1 MKKANTKKDE
11 AFYSSQGDFG
21 VKLDR
26 RLTLAQLEEQ
36 LQQLAKNKANP
47 QPVEK
52 ELVPKRVKNV
62 ITGNEFEYNPIFK
75 NNPDLQIIEWETDNG
90 DNKGSRYFRSGC
102 NYSSG

>member
-1 MKKANTKKDE
+1 MPKKSNTKKDDVFIQAKE
-11 AFYSSQGDFG
+11 DFG
-21 VKLDR
+21 VQLDR

-36 LQQLAKNKANP
+36 MQQLARNKANP
-47 QPVEK
+47 QPAQK

-90 DNKGSRYFRSGC
+90 DN
-102 NYSSG
+102 

>member
-1 MKKANTKKDE
+1 MNKKANTKKDDVFIQAKE
-11 AFYSSQGDFG
+11 DFG

-26 RLTLAQLEEQ
+26 RLTLSQLEEQ

-47 QPVEK
+47 QPE
-52 ELVPKRVKNV
+52 EPQLIPKRVKNV

-90 DNKGSRYFRSGC
+90 DN
-102 NYSSG
+102 

>member
-11 AFYSSQGDFG
+11 VFIQAKEDFG

-26 RLTLAQLEEQ
+26 RLTLSQLEEQ
-36 LQQLAKNKANP
+36 LQQLAKNKPNP
-47 QPVEK
+47 QPEEK
-52 ELVPKRVKNV
+52 DLVPKRVKNV

-90 DNKGSRYFRSGC
+90 DN
-102 NYSSG
+102 

>member
-1 MKKANTKKDE
+1 VFIQAKE
-11 AFYSSQGDFG
+11 DFG

-26 RLTLAQLEEQ
+26 RLTLSQLEEQ

-47 QPVEK
+47 QPEQK
-52 ELVPKRVKNV
+52 QLIPKRVKNV

-90 DNKGSRYFRSGC
+90 DN
-102 NYSSG
+102 

>member
-1 MKKANTKKDE
+1 MFIQAKE
-11 AFYSSQGDFG
+11 DFG

-26 RLTLAQLEEQ
+26 RLTLSQLEEQ

-47 QPVEK
+47 QPEQK
-52 ELVPKRVKNV
+52 QLIPKRVKNV

-90 DNKGSRYFRSGC
+90 DN
-102 NYSSG
+102 

>member
-1 MKKANTKKDE
+1 MPKKSNTKKDDVFIQAKE
-11 AFYSSQGDFG
+11 DFG
-21 VKLDR
+21 VQLDR

-36 LQQLAKNKANP
+36 MQQLAKNKANP
-47 QPVEK
+47 QPAQK

-90 DNKGSRYFRSGC
+90 DN
-102 NYSSG
+102 

>member
-1 MKKANTKKDE
+1 MKKANTKKDDVFIQAKE
-11 AFYSSQGDFG
+11 DFG

-26 RLTLAQLEEQ
+26 RLTLSQLEEQ

-47 QPVEK
+47 QPEQK
-52 ELVPKRVKNV
+52 QLIPKRVKNV

-90 DNKGSRYFRSGC
+90 DN
-102 NYSSG
+102 